1 MPGLTWENI
10 TPTKTDKNGYVLHL
24 LKEGKYLTVSSR
36 EIFEKVFTTGKTF
49 STLKTKLTHNKK
61 SWKFQLSWTNPF
73 SIYLFSKAKITRF
86 EKTSF
91 ELTVTK
97 IFKIKLQ
104 YRKILAQVVDFVI
117 YFFSFSQGETGYAGG
132 PGILG
137 RPVWRALLVEFR

>member
-1 MPGLTWENI
+1 M
-10 TPTKTDKNGYVLHL
+10 

-36 EIFEKVFTTGKTF
+36 EIFEKVFTTGNVLYFKDKTY
-49 STLKTKLTHNKK
+49 SQ
-61 SWKFQLSWTNPF
+61 QLSWTNPF
-73 SIYLFSKAKITRF
+73 TIYLFSKAKITRF

-104 YRKILAQVVDFVI
+104 YRKILAQVFDFVI
-117 YFFSFSQGETGYAGG
+117 YIFSFSQGETGDAGG

-137 RPVWRALLVEFR
+137 RPV